1 MQIQLRGVT
10 LKNKITQEEAEQMVN
25 EALHAEETKGT
36 IKLIDDRMFS
46 YAFEDL
52 ETDFNGHLTDYD

>member
-1 MQIQLRGVT
+1 M
-10 LKNKITQEEAEQMVN
+10 KNKITNEEAEQKVS

-52 ETDFNGHLTDYD
+52 ETDFNGQLTDYD

>member
-1 MQIQLRGVT
+1 M
-10 LKNKITQEEAEQMVN
+10 KNKITQEEAEQMVN